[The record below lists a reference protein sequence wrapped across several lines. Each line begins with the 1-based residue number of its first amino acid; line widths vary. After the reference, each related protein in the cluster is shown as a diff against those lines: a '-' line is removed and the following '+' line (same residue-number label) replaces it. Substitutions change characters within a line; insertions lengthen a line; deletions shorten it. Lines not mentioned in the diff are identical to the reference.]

1 MKTFNLNW
9 VLTLTTT
16 KYIFRVRRLTMSS
29 TVLRRTGIELV
40 AMKTFDLNWVLTLTT
55 TKYIF
60 RVRRLTT
67 SWTVLRRTGIQLV
80 TGINPTT
87 SQVIHRGL
95 VMSQEVKKVVHIN
108 GHKIQQA
115 QELKL
120 LGVILDVNLQFS
132 ENIKQIWTKTSRRI
146 GVLSRLRNL
155 IPTTARLTIYKTADM
170 PHFTYSSLISHFCKA
185 SDWQNLECINK
196 SGLQTVYND
205 WSTSYDDLL
214 SRAKMTTL
222 YNRKLQD
229 IAIFMFKISTASC
242 QAQ

>member
-1 MKTFNLNW
+1 
-9 VLTLTTT
+9 
-16 KYIFRVRRLTMSS
+16 
-29 TVLRRTGIELV
+29 
-40 AMKTFDLNWVLTLTT
+40 
-55 TKYIF
+55 
-60 RVRRLTT
+60 
-67 SWTVLRRTGIQLV
+67 
-80 TGINPTT
+80 
-87 SQVIHRGL
+87 
-95 VMSQEVKKVVHIN
+95 MSQEVKKAVHID

-132 ENIKQIWTKTSRRI
+132 EHIKQICTKTSRRI

-196 SGLQTVYND
+196 RGLQTVYND

-214 SRAKMTTL
+214 SRAKMSTL
-222 YNRKLQD
+222 YNQKLQD